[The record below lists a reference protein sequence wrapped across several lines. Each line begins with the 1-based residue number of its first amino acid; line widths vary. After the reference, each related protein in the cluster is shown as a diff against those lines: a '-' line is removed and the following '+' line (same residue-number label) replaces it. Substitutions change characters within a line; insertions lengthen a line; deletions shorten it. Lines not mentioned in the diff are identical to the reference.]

1 MFCSVHWYSY
11 GCHKDTHT
19 HAYVCV
25 CVCVC
30 VCNVRVRVRRHT
42 QTSLLF
48 NRCTY
53 KCIFMCTHNSKGI
66 LNIMVLL
73 FLDCSVCVSYL
84 CAQVSYYP
92 NYPRARPPLPV
103 VSGVWPS
110 KLASI
115 MPIYQRLASNSMLER
130 CTRGGGYS
138 ECK

>member
-19 HAYVCV
+19 HAY
-25 CVCVC
+25 VCVC

-66 LNIMVLL
+66 LKIMVLL

-115 MPIYQRLASNSMLER
+115 MPIYQRLASDSMLER
-130 CTRGGGYS
+130 CTRGRGG
-138 ECK
+138 